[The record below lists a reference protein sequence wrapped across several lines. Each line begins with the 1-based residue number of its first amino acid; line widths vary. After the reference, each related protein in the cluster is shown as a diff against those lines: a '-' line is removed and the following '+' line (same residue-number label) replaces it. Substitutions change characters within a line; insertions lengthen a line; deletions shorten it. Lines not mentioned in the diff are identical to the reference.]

1 MIRDIVNACYWPGP
15 CCSANVV
22 VPDTMCDTAFQI
34 DHGFPNAAAGGC
46 SVSSGPFDYR
56 QTDIEMDSLMQTIQE
71 NPNFY
76 DSATFLPPS
85 LPMTTLQGGGYE
97 DNYGVNEQPRMFTTE
112 YAYNQKYPPTTQTP
126 VGSPDPAAQGQV
138 PAQFEEFSLATQ
150 LPRLN
155 DYNGAYIVPD
165 TTPAMVDST
174 KFQSFEPYSAQY
186 FFTTPPD
193 TPPNMYPPLQQLPAQ
208 PTTCVRQ
215 PASSDPDP
223 TPTIRKLLQ
232 QKKKRIAAVPC
243 HINSVCTTCHTRTT
257 SLWRRNHLGEIECNA
272 CNLYFRKNNCKRP
285 VTLRKDEIMKR
296 KRKPRLEST
305 QSSSTTAMTSTS
317 MDIKPELFA

>member
-1 MIRDIVNACYWPGP
+1 MFGKFPQNNHEKALITYLLSMIQDIVNACYWPGP
-15 CCSANVV
+15 CCSTNVV

-46 SVSSGPFDYR
+46 SLPSGPYEYP
-56 QTDIEMDSLMQTIQE
+56 QADIEMDSLMHTLQE

-85 LPMTTLQGGGYE
+85 LPMTTLQGGGYD

-126 VGSPDPAAQGQV
+126 VGSPDPGPQGQV

-165 TTPAMVDST
+165 TTPAIVDST

-215 PASSDPDP
+215 PASSDSDP

-232 QKKKRIAAVPC
+232 QKKKRIACALLVTPGPRRC
-243 HINSVCTTCHTRTT
+243 GAETTWEKLSAREWVDTYHRYQRGYTRSTRAF
-257 SLWRRNHLGEIECNA
+257 RRV
-272 CNLYFRKNNCKRP
+272 R
-285 VTLRKDEIMKR
+285 TLR
-296 KRKPRLEST
+296 L
-305 QSSSTTAMTSTS
+305 
-317 MDIKPELFA
+317 